1 MNAIIAIT
9 KSAARTAFLFL
20 LGPALLWAEPVA
32 PIPDLKPV
40 DPIAEA
46 LPILQ
51 AKYPD
56 FKELQ
61 YKEGDHL
68 SDLVSRSAGKISL
81 DAAETEAAG
90 SSHSVSNVMV
100 TLPDNI
106 FYWRLAS
113 FTPEKSWLD
122 TGGQLQQAAPTTAGV
137 VLDLRGTIAPDD
149 YRGAAQVLL
158 FFAPGDMTRFRSSDT
173 TSPDHS
179 NGNPVILAG
188 GQYSFHVPIVVLT
201 NHQTA
206 GAAEALAACLK
217 ADGALVM
224 GQSTAGK
231 MGVFEEQ
238 KLSSG
243 QILRYFISSVNFQ
256 EDPKAVFKIPQ
267 HSLVW
272 NQAVMPDISLTVDEQ
287 AEKSA
292 LDLIQDKRVL
302 DVIAEAAQRHR
313 MSEAS
318 LVHGDDPE
326 LNDYV
331 EAQEKKPDTAS
342 AATPAVRDVVLISA
356 LDSLKAIQLSQRAPQ
371 AAPTESPTGT
381 SPNAAVSLQ

>member
-9 KSAARTAFLFL
+9 KSATRTALLLL
-20 LGPALLWAEPVA
+20 LGPVALWADMTATAPDSKTADPIVEALL
-32 PIPDLKPV
+32 
-40 DPIAEA
+40 
-46 LPILQ
+46 ILQ

-68 SDLVSRSAGKISL
+68 SDLISRSAGKISL
-81 DAAETEAAG
+81 DAPETGAAAA
-90 SSHSVSNVMV
+90 SNSVSNVMA
-100 TLPDNI
+100 TLPNNI
-106 FYWRLAS
+106 LYWRLAS
-113 FTPEKSWLD
+113 FTPEKRWLD
-122 TGGQLQQAAPTTAGV
+122 TGGQLQQAAPTAAGV
-137 VLDLRGTIAPDD
+137 VLDLRSTLTPDD

-158 FFAPGDMTRFRSSDT
+158 FFAPGDMTRFEFSDT
-173 TSPDHS
+173 TSHDHS
-179 NGNPVILAG
+179 SGNPVILAG

-201 NHQTA
+201 NDQTA
-206 GAAEALAACLK
+206 GAAEALATCLK

-224 GQSTAGK
+224 GRPTAGK

-243 QILRYFISSVNFQ
+243 QILRYYTSSVNFQ

-267 HSLVW
+267 HSLPW
-272 NQAVMPDISLTVDEQ
+272 NQAVVPDISLTVDEQ
-287 AEKSA
+287 TEKSA
-292 LDLIQDKRVL
+292 LGLIRDKRVL
-302 DVIAEAAQRHR
+302 DVIAEGAQRHR

-331 EAQEKKPDTAS
+331 AAQEKKPDAAS
-342 AATPAVRDVVLISA
+342 ATTPAVRDVVLISA

-371 AAPTESPTGT
+371 AALTESPTGT